1 MSYIQQTIYRKTL
14 KKSPWASF
22 LFRTLRWASFQ
33 DNIANSRERE
43 REGEGG
49 GEGGEGGR
57 GEGGG
62 GGGGGGFL
70 FEINASNIEIAFYK
84 PIGLMKFFF
93 DNFLYC
99 KGTILKRRPWASFR
113 DGLLFKITFTV
124 WEFSYIPFMYVS
136 LFIRNS

>member
-43 REGEGG
+43 RERER
-49 GEGGEGGR
+49 E
-57 GEGGG
+57 
-62 GGGGGGFL
+62 GGGGFL

>member
-1 MSYIQQTIYRKTL
+1 MGLIS
-14 KKSPWASF
+14 
-22 LFRTLRWASFQ
+22 RWTSFQ
-33 DNIANSRERE
+33 DGLLFEVTFANSR
-43 REGEGG
+43 GG
-49 GEGGEGGR
+49 L
-57 GEGGG
+57 
-62 GGGGGGFL
+62 L
-70 FEINASNIEIAFYK
+70 FEMNDANIEIGFYK

>member
-43 REGEGG
+43 RERE
-49 GEGGEGGR
+49 
-57 GEGGG
+57 
-62 GGGGGGFL
+62 GGGGGFL

>member
-43 REGEGG
+43 RE
-49 GEGGEGGR
+49 R
-57 GEGGG
+57 R
-62 GGGGGGFL
+62 GGFL